1 MFINSS
7 KNIYLRTL
15 SFFYQLAS
23 DLRYNLKLQE
33 SFHIST
39 FFLSNMEF
47 CAINKTCQNLPLNT
61 FATKYMHDERVTLK
75 SITLILMREKHLG
88 LVIYQVAHGL

>member
-15 SFFYQLAS
+15 SIFYQLAS
-23 DLRYNLKLQE
+23 DLRYNLELQE
-33 SFHIST
+33 SFHINT
-39 FFLSNMEF
+39 FFLSTMEF

-61 FATKYMHDERVTLK
+61 CMMKE
-75 SITLILMREKHLG
+75 
-88 LVIYQVAHGL
+88 

>member
-39 FFLSNMEF
+39 FFLSTMEF

-75 SITLILMREKHLG
+75 SITLI
-88 LVIYQVAHGL
+88 